1 MHKSVL
7 ITVFVAAMV
16 MFTQTSSAQNPDN
29 AAFEAYSRG
38 DYERDLRLKEPGI
51 AQKDGAAL
59 WLRGLMHA
67 TGAGV
72 DRNHVLAIEYL
83 SAGVDAGAT
92 YGLTLIGNIYQE
104 GGYGVAQD
112 IAKAAQVYKTAADE
126 GYADAQWLLGELY
139 LTSNV
144 VGIAPAKAAALF
156 SKAALQEHPEALFSL
171 GLLYQTGR
179 GVEKNPAGAA
189 DLFNLSSIA
198 GNSAAALRLA
208 EMMDKGDSIPI
219 DKDKAGFYYAIAA
232 ELGNTEAMPIAQSVR
247 KSMNFR
253 PVQQIDFEKRID
265 AWFREYGHRR
275 VPQR

>member
-38 DYERDLRLKEPGI
+38 DYERALRLNEPGI

-126 GYADAQWLLGELY
+126 GYADAQWLLGEPKQRRCSAKLLCKNTLKLY
-139 LTSNV
+139 SLWDFSIKL
-144 VGIAPAKAAALF
+144 GAAL
-156 SKAALQEHPEALFSL
+156 KKIQ
-171 GLLYQTGR
+171 
-179 GVEKNPAGAA
+179 PARPTC
-189 DLFNLSSIA
+189 STC
-198 GNSAAALRLA
+198 LA
-208 EMMDKGDSIPI
+208 
-219 DKDKAGFYYAIAA
+219 
-232 ELGNTEAMPIAQSVR
+232 
-247 KSMNFR
+247 
-253 PVQQIDFEKRID
+253 
-265 AWFREYGHRR
+265 
-275 VPQR
+275 